1 MLSTFSGRSFL
12 KRWVLSALIV
22 KVKKMMITLMKE
34 VKQGGGS
41 SATEAQQLQ
50 WKFLLHVHAENR

>member
-34 VKQGGGS
+34 VKQGGGGELCNR
-41 SATEAQQLQ
+41 SAAATVEIPPSCSC
-50 WKFLLHVHAENR
+50 